1 MNKVALFFESI
12 SLQDFMVGL
21 DIDGYISKR
30 GKGKSALYFV
40 RKNFIDS
47 SSHEKNENSN
57 NGMSLQ
63 QNLPFSPPQTIEKAR
78 KDIENEKIELENIQK
93 TTPLQIIMT
102 LHNLVTTKRKLRMSI

>member
-1 MNKVALFFESI
+1 MNKVALFFESN

-21 DIDGYISKR
+21 DIDGDISKR
-30 GKGKSALYFV
+30 EKGKSALHFI
-40 RKNFIDS
+40 RKKFIDS
-47 SSHEKNENSN
+47 SNNEKNENSN

-63 QNLPFSPPQTIEKAR
+63 QNLPFSLLQTIEKAR

-102 LHNLVTTKRKLRMSI
+102 LHNLVTT